1 MAGAGNRPRRVWILN
16 HYAAAPDR
24 PAGTRHY
31 ALGRAVVRAG
41 GDVTIFA
48 AGFSHGSGREIRL
61 RRASLV
67 RTQTF
72 GGVRFVWLRTF
83 PYRGNTWRR
92 MVNMA
97 SYAVMVV
104 LAHVGRP
111 VPDVVVGST
120 VHPFAALAGWFIAR
134 LHGARFIFEVRDLW
148 PQTLI
153 DLGAMRAGSP
163 GARLLGSIEAFLV
176 RQAETVITVLPGMV
190 DYLASRGLPSGHVR
204 YLPNGVD
211 LADEAATAPLAGLPA
226 DPADRLIAQ
235 VRARRAAGA
244 VAFVYLGAHG
254 RVNRLDVVLRAFD
267 AARRRTSVPITLL
280 LVGDGPEK
288 PALELQAA
296 ALGSDGVVF
305 ADPIAKSRVPDLLDA
320 VDVGVVHVTETPVYR
335 YGVSFNKLFD
345 YMAACLP
352 VAFACGTAFDQVAAS
367 GAGLTVRPDDPDAL
381 AAAFVQLA
389 QAGPESRRRMGE
401 AGRRFLEREHDM
413 AGIGREFADLVGC
426 DDGPVAPAA

>member
-1 MAGAGNRPRRVWILN
+1 
-16 HYAAAPDR
+16 
-24 PAGTRHY
+24 
-31 ALGRAVVRAG
+31 
-41 GDVTIFA
+41 
-48 AGFSHGSGREIRL
+48 
-61 RRASLV
+61 
-67 RTQTF
+67 
-72 GGVRFVWLRTF
+72 
-83 PYRGNTWRR
+83 
-92 MVNMA
+92 
-97 SYAVMVV
+97 
-104 LAHVGRP
+104 
-111 VPDVVVGST
+111 
-120 VHPFAALAGWFIAR
+120 
-134 LHGARFIFEVRDLW
+134 
-148 PQTLI
+148 
-153 DLGAMRAGSP
+153 
-163 GARLLGSIEAFLV
+163 
-176 RQAETVITVLPGMV
+176 
-190 DYLASRGLPSGHVR
+190 
-204 YLPNGVD
+204 
-211 LADEAATAPLAGLPA
+211 
-226 DPADRLIAQ
+226 
-235 VRARRAAGA
+235 
-244 VAFVYLGAHG
+244 
-254 RVNRLDVVLRAFD
+254 
-267 AARRRTSVPITLL
+267 

-320 VDVGVVHVTETPVYR
+320 VDVGVVHATETPVYR